1 MKVTEK
7 VLAHNVLDDYCLG
20 GVILSNSY
28 LSSLEVQCFNV

>member
-7 VLAHNVLDDYCLG
+7 VLTHNVLGGCYLG
-20 GVILSNSY
+20 GVIPASSY